1 MLTVSLCPI
10 GTTLTGFHI
19 VSFQIKGQEEYEKLR
34 LMSYNE
40 TNVFIICFSIVNPRA
55 LGNIQNKWVP
65 EVQQHCPG
73 VLMILVGT
81 KLDLRE
87 DKQVNHHSLT
97 FNIFFGC
104 APFGYLYFRYF
115 IVCNSWHRLHP
126 SSIRCRGLN
135 PQPLDHEP
143 SALTT
148 RSWLSPTINHY
159 SLIFNTYLGQFW
171 LTLIFYVYMFTFYQV
186 Y

>member
-19 VSFQIKGQEEYEKLR
+19 VSFQITGQEEYEKLR

-73 VLMILVGT
+73 ILMILVGT

-87 DKQVNHHSLT
+87 DKQVK
-97 FNIFFGC
+97 
-104 APFGYLYFRYF
+104 
-115 IVCNSWHRLHP
+115 
-126 SSIRCRGLN
+126 
-135 PQPLDHEP
+135 
-143 SALTT
+143 
-148 RSWLSPTINHY
+148 HY
-159 SLIFNTYLGQFW
+159 SVEATRCDHG
-171 LTLIFYVYMFTFYQV
+171 
-186 Y
+186 